1 MSISILWTLSL
12 EHWLNPI
19 TACLTRVAVGLPILP
34 THRLPQCDA
43 HTVSTGALPIT
54 LYGGGATTTGCITLV
69 GVCLPI
75 SSTHRLP
82 HCEAHTVITGAL
94 PITLCGGPSTG
105 CNTLAGVC
113 LPISSTYRGVY
124 LLAYTPRDSCGGV
137 DRAGT
142 S

>member
-1 MSISILWTLSL
+1 MSISILRTLSL

-34 THRLPQCDA
+34 THRLP
-43 HTVSTGALPIT
+43 
-54 LYGGGATTTGCITLV
+54 
-69 GVCLPI
+69 
-75 SSTHRLP
+75 
-82 HCEAHTVITGAL
+82 HCEAHTVSTGAL